1 MVLTRAQRVALQRHL
16 LQLLQM
22 QVLMQAQPKMQQQ
35 KLPQ

>member
-1 MVLTRAQRVALQRHL
+1 MLLTRVQGLALQRFL

-22 QVLMQAQPKMQQQ
+22 QELMQAQPQMQQQ